1 MRKFILIA
9 LLVVSNAYAGGG
21 GGGGGSI
28 VFDPTNFGKNTITA
42 AETIKSN
49 AQQAAAYSMQLQQY
63 QTQLMQL
70 KGMDPGATGS
80 LMQRTI
86 QDIRTANQYRGALD
100 NLYGSVNNVNGMY
113 ESRVR
118 DMSTTGLTWDQY
130 MSREQMMSQR
140 TQAGQ
145 STLMSKEVGAMQKAS
160 DDYAYAQSLQSQIPQ
175 SAGMHESMQMLNMQ
189 MNKMLMQQAS
199 LLDYLAHKGAV
210 ASDKASKEL
219 SDTNRSANALNQIEQ
234 AEAKKRADDAALLKA
249 MGESAKNA
257 QRHQVTYQ

>member
-1 MRKFILIA
+1 MRKLILIA
-9 LLVVSNAYAGGG
+9 LLTVFNAHAGGG

-42 AETIKSN
+42 AESIKSS

-70 KGMDPGATGS
+70 KSINPGATGS
-80 LMQRTI
+80 LMQQTI
-86 QDIRTANQYRGALD
+86 QDIRTANQYRGALE

-118 DMSTTGLTWDQY
+118 DMSSTGLSWDQY
-130 MSREQMMSQR
+130 MNREKMISQR
-140 TQAGQ
+140 TGAGQ
-145 STLMSKEVGAMQKAS
+145 SALLSKEVGAMQKAS
-160 DDYAYAQSLQSQIPQ
+160 TDYAYAQSLQSQIPQ

-210 ASDKASKEL
+210 ASDKASQEL
-219 SDTNRSANALNQIEQ
+219 GDANRSANALNQIEQ
-234 AEAKKRADDAALLKA
+234 AEAKKRAEDAALLKA
-249 MGESAKNA
+249 MQDSAKNT
-257 QRHQVTYQ
+257 QRHQVTY